1 MIRRS
6 SLKWAITLGVV
17 LLSLIV
23 VLLVLWIIVQA
34 QSERWA
40 LLTVGTIFFS
50 LVLVGVVIYL
60 VLAIKQARLT
70 QRQQNFIDS
79 VTHELKSPIASIK
92 LCLQTL
98 DMREMSQEQQHE
110 FHRLMLEDVQRLDSL
125 IDHLLEAARLDHIQN
140 AEPIEDVVLEPL
152 IQNCI
157 ETARR
162 RYQLSDEQIQVV
174 MQPCIVQGRPRDL
187 EMVFSNLLDN
197 AAKYAGTPPRIEVH
211 VVDRGR
217 GRIAV
222 RVSDNGKGIA
232 YDLRNKIFKRFV
244 RGGSELERTTQG
256 TGLGLYLVKSLVG
269 TMKGQ
274 IHVLGRGLLRG
285 ATFEVDFPG
294 RPLDNPPAHRADELV
309 SSTASH
315 EEKNF
320 DR

>member
-17 LLSLIV
+17 LLSLLV
-23 VLLVLWIIVQA
+23 VLLVLWIIGQA
-34 QSERWA
+34 QSEHWA

-98 DMREMSQEQQHE
+98 DMREMSHEQQHE

-125 IDHLLEAARLDHIQN
+125 IDHLLEAARLDHVQN
-140 AEPIEDVVLEPL
+140 QEPIEEVILEPL
-152 IQNCI
+152 LRNCV

-162 RYQLSDEQIQVV
+162 RYQLDEDQIHITI
-174 MQPCIVQGRPRDL
+174 QPCLVEGRPRDL
-187 EMVFSNLLDN
+187 EMVFTNLLDN
-197 AAKYAGTPPRIEVH
+197 AAKYAGNPPRIEVN
-211 VVDRGR
+211 VLDRGK

-232 YDLRNKIFKRFV
+232 YELRNKIFKRFV

-274 IHVLGRGLLRG
+274 IQLLGRGLLRG
-285 ATFEVDFPG
+285 ATFEVSFPG
-294 RPLDNPPAHRADELV
+294 RPLQDPPAPRDELIG
-309 SSTASH
+309 STASH
-315 EEKNF
+315 EEENF